1 MLFDLMFYG
10 PWSILILLPGLFL
23 GIYAQTK
30 VKTTFGKYSKVHSK
44 SGISASYV
52 AKELLQKENVQGVK
66 VTKVAGSL
74 TDHYNPKTETV
85 ALSSTVYDSTS
96 VAAIGVAAH
105 EIGHVIQKHR
115 GYFPMK
121 VRAAFYPIVKIGSMA
136 FVPLLLIG
144 LMIEIFAGVGNGISN
159 ILINLGIFGYG
170 LATLFA
176 LITLPVEFNASSRAK
191 KALVK
196 DGILT
201 PEEANQAGKV
211 LNAAALTYV
220 AGFVTSLLY
229 FLRFLLIMGRM
240 RGND

>member
-1 MLFDLMFYG
+1 MFFDMLMFG
-10 PWSILILLPGLFL
+10 PWSVLILLPGLFL

-44 SGISASYV
+44 AGISASFV
-52 AKELLQKENVQGVK
+52 AKELLQKENIHGVT
-66 VTKVAGSL
+66 VTQVAGNL
-74 TDHYNPKTETV
+74 TDHYNPKTEVV
-85 ALSSTVYDSTS
+85 ALSSTVHDSTS

-121 VRAAFYPIVKIGSMA
+121 VRSAVFPIIKIGTMA

-144 LMIEIFAGVGNGISN
+144 LLIEMFASQVTGLSN
-159 ILINLGIFGYG
+159 FLINLGLASYG
-170 LATLFA
+170 LSTVFA

-191 KALVK
+191 KALVA

-201 PEEANQAGKV
+201 KEEANQAGKV

-229 FLRFLLIMGRM
+229 FLRFLIIFARM